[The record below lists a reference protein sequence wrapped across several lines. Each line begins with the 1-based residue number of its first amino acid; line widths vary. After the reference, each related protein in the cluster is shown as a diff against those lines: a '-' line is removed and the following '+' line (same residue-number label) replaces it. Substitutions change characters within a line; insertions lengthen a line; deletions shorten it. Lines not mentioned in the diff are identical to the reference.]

1 MIPDEKG
8 DRLMCH
14 EQEKK
19 KARVASFWCEAG
31 RSRQIREARRV
42 TSVEDEWM
50 MEVASSVRE

>member
-14 EQEKK
+14 EREKK

-31 RSRQIREARRV
+31 RSRQMREARRV

-50 MEVASSVRE
+50 TEEVSSA